1 MPKSKKQKK
10 HLDRF
15 SKLLIVGIIVLSF
28 FFIGSVM
35 LLMNHG
41 KSNSASSNQDS
52 VSSHIPSSFSRS
64 NKAVTD
70 NQQQRSAKKK
80 TAVKNVSADVANQ
93 NVQQGLPLALTIM
106 QSTKALPGEQIDF
119 NLLGSD
125 NTKKLYACFVNPA
138 PIQQFND
145 IVNYGSQSG
154 VLQHGDAGTSANGQ
168 VQTPKP
174 GDSYTIDQ
182 ADVQLSD
189 RDGGNYVFTVAFK
202 YHANSDS
209 PRTVPLKITCQ
220 KIDGKISSIEQNG
233 QFSY

>member
-10 HLDRF
+10 HLDRL
-15 SKLLIVGIIVLSF
+15 SKLLIAGIIVLSF
-28 FFIGSVM
+28 LFIGSVM
-35 LLMNHG
+35 LLLNYG
-41 KSNSASSNQDS
+41 RFNSASSNQDS
-52 VSSHIPSSFSRS
+52 VSSHISGSFSRS
-64 NKAVTD
+64 NKVD
-70 NQQQRSAKKK
+70 NRQQRSAKKK

-154 VLQHGDAGTSANGQ
+154 VLQHGDAGTSADGQ

-220 KIDGKISSIEQNG
+220 KIDGKIASIEQNG